1 MPVAVGKD
9 QSVVKRVTC
18 KKCGTIN
25 EYTEN
30 EVRNLW
36 RVNDYSGKTLRADG
50 FNCVCCGAHI
60 ITKRW

>member
-18 KKCGTIN
+18 QKCGTIN
-25 EYTEN
+25 EYTQS
-30 EVRNLW
+30 EVRTLW
-36 RVNDYSGKTLRADG
+36 KGHDYSGGSYGADG
-50 FNCVCCGAHI
+50 FNCACCSAHI